1 MRIGGAILFALF
13 GLVQAASGLERGT
26 LGHWTRITEPTGRNV
41 DQVALVRTKD
51 GVVHVAWTE
60 ERPGSKAT
68 LWHQGIRANG
78 SVAGAKNSIVT
89 GFNALGN
96 PDLVVAPDGGL
107 RVFFGGLGTAPNNA
121 LNTATA
127 PASGAAWT
135 LQPGNAAQD
144 TSAYASASGAGTTTD
159 GTPVAAWGT
168 TFGTRAHV
176 GVDPA
181 TADLTLQTACCGY
194 YPDVATADAPGQ
206 AVVGWFSN
214 ATKDAGLYT
223 QTISAAGPVGPRL
236 YVPGSATADHAST
249 LGIDQRM
256 AITRRVGG
264 GVYVAYGAGYPTF
277 KSVNLWRNGAAKP
290 VFSIPAAGA
299 QDVNISAAPDG
310 RVWLMWQRQGT
321 ISVTRTN
328 KAATKAGPVVAVKA
342 PPGTT
347 SIWKVSGEGSLG
359 QLELFANVTTPGST
373 ATWHTQVRAMLSLAA
388 SGGKVLRFVV
398 TDAGDPVAGAKIAVA
413 GRTLTTSSG
422 GRAQVDL
429 PKGTFTAVAAAP
441 GYAPSAT
448 VKVGS
453 S

>member
-1 MRIGGAILFALF
+1 MRIGGAILLALF
-13 GLVQAASGLERGT
+13 GFVQAAFGIEKGAP
-26 LGHWTRITEPTGRNV
+26 GIWTRITESTGRNI
-41 DQVALVRTKD
+41 DQVALVRTED
-51 GVVHVAWTE
+51 GVLHVAWTE

-68 LWHQGIRANG
+68 LWHQGIRPNG
-78 SVAGAKNSIVT
+78 SVAGAKNPIVT
-89 GFNALGN
+89 GFNALGS
-96 PDLVVAPDGGL
+96 PDLVVTPDGGL
-107 RVFFGGLGTAPNNA
+107 RVFFGGLGTSPNNA
-121 LNTATA
+121 LNTAAA

-135 LQPGNAAQD
+135 LQMGNAAQD
-144 TSAYASASGAGTTTD
+144 TSAYNSASGAGTTTD
-159 GTPVAAWGT
+159 GTPVSAWGT

-181 TADLTLQTACCGY
+181 AADITVQTACCGY

-223 QTISAAGPVGPRL
+223 QTISAGGPVGPRL
-236 YVPGSATADHAST
+236 YVPGSATADRAST

-256 AITRRVGG
+256 AITHRIGG

-310 RVWLMWQRQGT
+310 RLWLMWQRQGA

-328 KAATKAGPVVAVKA
+328 KAATKAGPVVAVK
-342 PPGTT
+342 PPPQA
-347 SIWKVSGEGSLG
+347 SAIWKVSGEGSLG
-359 QLELFANVTTPGST
+359 QLDLFASVTTPGST
-373 ATWHTQVRAMLSLAA
+373 AAWHTQVRPKLSLAA
-388 SGGKVLRFVV
+388 RGGKVLGFVV

-429 PKGTFTAVAAAP
+429 PQGAFTAVATAP
-441 GYAPSAT
+441 GYAASAT
-448 VKVGS
+448 VKVAS